1 MSTAHPRY
9 HPDCSPTQGTP
20 LGAHKGDDPL
30 VQASVACAPVT
41 EGVPA
46 RPTGKSRNT
55 RSASWEAGITQSR
68 SAGSSGRMFGSGSQP
83 DHTTLGLP
91 ECVRR
96 SYSVPSWLF
105 GWQCRGRLARMSTNE

>member
-20 LGAHKGDDPL
+20 LGARKGDDPL

-46 RPTGKSRNT
+46 RPTGKSRNHPVCLMGSRDYAITFGGQLGKDVRKRFAT
-55 RSASWEAGITQSR
+55 RSHYPRA
-68 SAGSSGRMFGSGSQP
+68 P
-83 DHTTLGLP
+83 
-91 ECVRR
+91 
-96 SYSVPSWLF
+96 
-105 GWQCRGRLARMSTNE
+105 